1 MFNFTAP
8 KNPTTLNV
16 ISHSSHENDGSRDF
30 MTFACRAG
38 VTTSPHLIR
47 L

>member
-16 ISHSSHENDGSRDF
+16 ISYSKHENDYSRVF
-30 MTFACRAG
+30 MTLACRAG
-38 VTTSPHLIR
+38 VTTSSPIIR